1 MIKTIIA
8 FLMLPITANAFIGVS
23 NTIFNQDYKD
33 YNTQKIENGLS
44 LNLNYYEP
52 ISQNYIIGISTN
64 RLTSQ
69 FLRGEGYLVRKDNQV
84 AIKTKTRLTTDSVG
98 LFRRVDKY
106 LIGGNVINA
115 RKKSSLYLNN
125 TKIGNDEQSELLYG
139 ISIGKILDG
148 GVLTATY
155 IFRNEDFD
163 LKRAINLSY
172 AFKF

>member
-1 MIKTIIA
+1 MIKIIIT
-8 FLMLPITANAFIGVS
+8 FLLLPLTANAFIGVS
-23 NTIFNQDYKD
+23 NTVFTQDYKD
-33 YNTQKIENGLS
+33 YKTQKIENGLS

-52 ISQNYIIGISTN
+52 ISENYIVGVSTN

-69 FLRGEGYLVRKDNQV
+69 FLKAEGYLIRKDNQV
-84 AIKTKTRLTTDSVG
+84 AIKTKTKLTTDSVG

-115 RKKSSLYLNN
+115 RKNSDLYLNN
-125 TKIGNDEQSELLYG
+125 TKISSNKESELLYG

-155 IFRNEDFD
+155 IFKNEDFD
-163 LKRAINLSY
+163 LKRAINFSY

>member
-8 FLMLPITANAFIGVS
+8 FLLLPLTANAFIGVS
-23 NTIFNQDYKD
+23 NTVFTQDYKD

-44 LNLNYYEP
+44 LNLNYYKP
-52 ISQNYIIGISTN
+52 ISKKYILGISTN

-69 FLRGEGYLVRKDNQV
+69 FLRTEGYLIRKDNQV
-84 AIKTKTRLTTDSVG
+84 AIKTKTRLTSDSLG
-98 LFRRVDKY
+98 LFRRFNKY

-115 RKKSSLYLNN
+115 RKNSDLYLKN
-125 TKIGNDEQSELLYG
+125 TKIGNNKESELLYG
-139 ISIGKILDG
+139 LSIGKILDG

-155 IFRNEDFD
+155 IFKNEDFD
-163 LKRAINLSY
+163 LKRAINFSY